1 MSPAWA
7 PLALVLNALIWGL
20 SWWPFREMQTLGLH
34 PLWATGVLY
43 AIALCVLLLL
53 QPGSIKRCAGH
64 PELLWLALAAGL
76 TNVGFNWAVTVG
88 DVVRVVLLF
97 YLMPAWVV
105 LLAWPLLG
113 ERPTPRALMRLV
125 LALAGVVVVLK
136 TPEAPWPWPEQTSD
150 WLALAG
156 GLCFAVTNILL
167 RRFHAAPEG
176 ARMVAMLGGASVL
189 ALAAGGVA
197 SQLNLATTPSDI
209 AWLPWAAGTGM
220 AFLVAN
226 LGLQYGA
233 ARLRANV
240 TSLIMLTEVVF
251 AATSSVL
258 LGASVLSW
266 QTVWGGA
273 LILSAALWA
282 ALDN

>member
-1 MSPAWA
+1 
-7 PLALVLNALIWGL
+7 
-20 SWWPFREMQTLGLH
+20 
-34 PLWATGVLY
+34 
-43 AIALCVLLLL
+43 
-53 QPGSIKRCAGH
+53 
-64 PELLWLALAAGL
+64 
-76 TNVGFNWAVTVG
+76 
-88 DVVRVVLLF
+88 
-97 YLMPAWVV
+97 
-105 LLAWPLLG
+105 
-113 ERPTPRALMRLV
+113 MRLV

-167 RRFHAAPEG
+167 RRFQAAPEG

-189 ALAAGGVA
+189 ALVAGGVA
-197 SQLNLATTPSDI
+197 THLNLATAPVDLS
-209 AWLPWAAGTGM
+209 WLPWAAGTGM

-226 LGLQYGA
+226 LSLQYGA

-258 LGASVLSW
+258 VGASVLSW